1 MVRNCNRMTRINRIR
16 RYSGGLW
23 RFPQLCSSHFIV
35 IILWTASCLSRVRRQ
50 GTKSGVSLH
59 LRAVKTR
66 TMSHKKLA
74 EVEVRLTSEK
84 PTDDQIG
91 GGSWVP

>member
-1 MVRNCNRMTRINRIR
+1 M
-16 RYSGGLW
+16 
-23 RFPQLCSSHFIV
+23 
-35 IILWTASCLSRVRRQ
+35 IILWIASCLSRVGRQ
-50 GTKSGVSLH
+50 GTKGEVSLH

-66 TMSHKKLA
+66 TMAHKELA
-74 EVEVRLTSEK
+74 EVEVRPTSEK